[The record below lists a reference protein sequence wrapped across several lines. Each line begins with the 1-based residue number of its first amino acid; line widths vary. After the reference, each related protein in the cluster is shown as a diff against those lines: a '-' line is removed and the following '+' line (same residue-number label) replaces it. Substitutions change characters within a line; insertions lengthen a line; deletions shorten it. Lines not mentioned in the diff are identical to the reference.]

1 MLLTGGE
8 VIAEQLVRR
17 GVPYL
22 AGIPG
27 HGCLALLDAFQS
39 RQGQIGVI
47 QVRHEQSAVH
57 LADGFYRVSG
67 KPLAVFTSIGPGAAN
82 TVVGLATA
90 YVDSTAALVLCGD
103 VHTHMFGRGVL
114 QEVERQHWA
123 NLARIFEPV
132 TKRYWQV
139 NRVEQL
145 PGVMNRAFSEMLSGR
160 RGPVAISLPM
170 DVQAQAAEVELALP
184 EGGVPLG
191 RTAADAQY
199 VRRAAELLV
208 AAERPVILAGGGV
221 LAAEASGPLLALAE
235 HLGAAVIT
243 TFAGKSAFP
252 EDHPLYGWHAGSKGT
267 TCGNHLARSA
277 DVLLAVGCRFAD
289 ETASSFRHG
298 VSFSIP
304 PTKLIQA
311 DIDPGEIGKNYPTTV
326 GLVGDARS
334 VLEQLIAELG
344 ERTPR
349 REYTGS
355 RYFEDIQRAKESW
368 LRELSPFRDSD
379 RVPVTISRFIKELR
393 ATLARDAIVVTSSG
407 HPQAQV
413 LQEFAFYEPRSNVTS
428 AGFSTMGFTLPA
440 AIGAKLA
447 APDRQV
453 VGVVGDGDFM
463 MTMQELATAVQY
475 NVPVVMAVLNNFG
488 WQSIRDLQI
497 SAFGAERVLAT
508 EFLREGE
515 PYSPNFCDIGLAF
528 GCHAERIQSAEEVGP
543 ALARAFQSG
552 RPSLI
557 EVLVNREH
565 PYSGGLVTGWWDV
578 PVPAYLKERRAT
590 YERERGEER
599 LL

>member
-1 MLLTGGE
+1 
-8 VIAEQLVRR
+8 
-17 GVPYL
+17 
-22 AGIPG
+22 
-27 HGCLALLDAFQS
+27 
-39 RQGQIGVI
+39 
-47 QVRHEQSAVH
+47 
-57 LADGFYRVSG
+57 
-67 KPLAVFTSIGPGAAN
+67 
-82 TVVGLATA
+82 
-90 YVDSTAALVLCGD
+90 
-103 VHTHMFGRGVL
+103 
-114 QEVERQHWA
+114 
-123 NLARIFEPV
+123 
-132 TKRYWQV
+132 
-139 NRVEQL
+139 
-145 PGVMNRAFSEMLSGR
+145 
-160 RGPVAISLPM
+160 
-170 DVQAQAAEVELALP
+170 
-184 EGGVPLG
+184 
-191 RTAADAQY
+191 
-199 VRRAAELLV
+199 
-208 AAERPVILAGGGV
+208 
-221 LAAEASGPLLALAE
+221 
-235 HLGAAVIT
+235 VIT

-289 ETASSFRHG
+289 ETTSSFRHG
-298 VSFSIP
+298 VSFAIP

-334 VLEQLIAELG
+334 VLEQIVAEVG

-355 RYFEDIQRAKESW
+355 RYFDDIQRAKEDW

-447 APDRQV
+447 APGRQV

-463 MTMQELATAVQY
+463 MTMQELATAVQH

-497 SAFGAERVLAT
+497 SAFGPERVLAT

-543 ALARAFQSG
+543 ALARAFESG

>member
-8 VIAEQLVRR
+8 IVAEHLVRR

-22 AGIPG
+22 VGIPG
-27 HGCLALLDAFQS
+27 HGCLALLDAFKAREQV
-39 RQGQIGVI
+39 RVL
-47 QVRHEQSAVH
+47 QVRHEQSATH

-90 YVDSTAALVLCGD
+90 FVDSTAVLLLCGD
-103 VHTHMFGRGVL
+103 VHTYMFGRGVL

-139 NRVEQL
+139 TRPDQL
-145 PGVMNRAFSEMLSGR
+145 PAVMNRAFSEMLGGR
-160 RGPVAISLPM
+160 RGPVAVSLPM
-170 DVQAQAAEVELALP
+170 DVQAEAAEVELN
-184 EGGVPLG
+184 VSPLETAG
-191 RTAADAQY
+191 RSAADAQA
-199 VRRAAELLV
+199 VARAAELMLS
-208 AAERPVILAGGGV
+208 AQRPLILAGGGV
-221 LAAEASGPLLALAE
+221 LTAEASQVLQALAE

-243 TFAGKSAFP
+243 TFAGKGCFP

-267 TCGNHLARSA
+267 TCGNALARSA

-304 PTKLIQA
+304 PTKLIHA
-311 DIDPGEIGKNYPTTV
+311 DIDRGEIGKNYPTEV
-326 GLVGDARS
+326 GLVGDARA
-334 VLEQLIAELG
+334 VLEQLLQEVRVRA
-344 ERTPR
+344 PR
-349 REYTGS
+349 REYAGTP
-355 RYFEDIQRAKESW
+355 YFQEIQRLKEEW
-368 LRELSPFRDSD
+368 LRELSPYRDSD

-393 ATLARDAIVVTSSG
+393 AFLAREAIVVTSAG
-407 HPQAQV
+407 NPQAQV
-413 LQEFAFYEPRSNVTS
+413 LQEFAFYQPRTNVTS

-447 APDRQV
+447 APQQQV
-453 VGVVGDGDFM
+453 VGVTGDGDFL

-475 NVPVVMAVLNNFG
+475 DVPVVVCVLNNMG

-497 SAFGAERVLAT
+497 AAFGRERVLAT
-508 EFLREGE
+508 EFTREGE
-515 PYSPNFCDIGLAF
+515 LYTPHFADIARAF
-528 GCHAERIQSAEEVGP
+528 GCHSQRIESAEEVGP
-543 ALARAFQSG
+543 ALARAFASG
-552 RPSLI
+552 RPSVI
-557 EVLVNREH
+557 EVLVNREY

-578 PVPAYLKERRAT
+578 PVPAYLKERREK
-590 YERERGEER
+590 YERERSEER
-599 LL
+599 LT

>member
-8 VIAEQLVRR
+8 FVAEHLARR

-22 AGIPG
+22 VGIPG
-27 HGCLALLDAFQS
+27 HGCLALLDAFKTREQV
-39 RQGQIGVI
+39 RVL

-67 KPLAVFTSIGPGAAN
+67 KPLAVYTSIGPGAAN

-90 YVDSTAALVLCGD
+90 FVDSTAVLLLCGD
-103 VHTHMFGRGVL
+103 VHTYMFGRGVL

-139 NRVEQL
+139 MRPDQM
-145 PGVMNRAFSEMLSGR
+145 PRVMNRAFGEMLGGR
-160 RGPVAISLPM
+160 RGPVAVSLPM
-170 DVQAQAAEVELALP
+170 DVQAE
-184 EGGVPLG
+184 
-191 RTAADAQY
+191 AADVEINVSPPEIAGRAAADPQA
-199 VRRAAELLV
+199 VARAAELLLS
-208 AAERPVILAGGGV
+208 AQRPLILAGGGV
-221 LAAEASGPLLALAE
+221 LAAEASLALQALAE

-243 TFAGKSAFP
+243 TFAGKSCFP

-267 TCGNHLARSA
+267 TCGNALARSA

-289 ETASSFRHG
+289 ETASSFRQG

-304 PTKLIQA
+304 PTKLIHA
-311 DIDPGEIGKNYPTTV
+311 DIDPGEIGKNYRVEV
-326 GLVGDARS
+326 GLVGDARA
-334 VLEQLIAELG
+334 VLEQLLQDVRARSPRPEHVG
-344 ERTPR
+344 TP
-349 REYTGS
+349 
-355 RYFEDIQRAKESW
+355 YFQEIQRLKAEW
-368 LRELSPFRDSD
+368 LQELSPYRDSD

-393 ATLARDAIVVTSSG
+393 GTLARDAIVVTSAG

-413 LQEFAFYEPRSNVTS
+413 LQEFAFYQPRTNVTS

-447 APDRQV
+447 APQQQV
-453 VGVVGDGDFM
+453 VGVTGDGDFS

-475 NVPVVMAVLNNFG
+475 DVPVVVCVLNNMG

-497 SAFGAERVLAT
+497 SAYGRERVLAT
-508 EFLREGE
+508 EFNREGE
-515 PYSPNFCDIGLAF
+515 PYSPHFAEIARAF
-528 GCHAERIQSAEEVGP
+528 GCHSQRIESAADVGP
-543 ALARAFQSG
+543 ALARAFDSG
-552 RPSLI
+552 RPSVI
-557 EVLVNREH
+557 EVMVNREY

-578 PVPAYLKERRAT
+578 PVPAYLKERRET
-590 YERERGEER
+590 YERERSEEQ
-599 LL
+599 LP

>member
-8 VIAEQLVRR
+8 IVAEHLVGR

-22 AGIPG
+22 VGIPG
-27 HGCLALLDAFQS
+27 HGCLGLLDAFKS
-39 RQGQIGVI
+39 REGQIRVI

-67 KPLAVFTSIGPGAAN
+67 QPLAVFTSIGPGAAN
-82 TVVGLATA
+82 AVVGLATA
-90 YVDSTAALVLCGD
+90 FVDSTPVLVLCGD
-103 VHTHMFGRGVL
+103 VHTYMFGRGVL

-123 NLARIFEPV
+123 DLARIFQPV

-139 NRVEQL
+139 TRVEQL
-145 PGVMNRAFSEMLSGR
+145 PQVMNRAFSEMLTGR
-160 RGPVAISLPM
+160 RGPVVVSLPM
-170 DVQAQAAEVELALP
+170 DVQAEAAEVELTLTMTELP
-184 EGGVPLG
+184 RPTG
-191 RTAADAQY
+191 ADPAD
-199 VRRAAELLV
+199 VRRAVELLL
-208 AAERPVILAGGGV
+208 AAKRPLILAGGGV
-221 LAAEASGPLLALAE
+221 LAAEASEPLQALAE

-243 TFAGKSAFP
+243 TFAGKSCFP

-267 TCGNHLARSA
+267 TCGNYLARSA

-289 ETASSFRHG
+289 QTTSSFRQG
-298 VSFSIP
+298 ISFAIP
-304 PTKLIQA
+304 PTQLIHV
-311 DIDPGEIGKNYPTTV
+311 DIDPGEIGKNYAAAV
-326 GLVGDARS
+326 GLVGDARA
-334 VLEQLIAELG
+334 VLQQLVEEVRA
-344 ERTPR
+344 RAPK
-349 REYTGS
+349 REYEGS
-355 RYFEDIQRAKESW
+355 PYFEEIQRIKEDW
-368 LRELSPFRDSD
+368 LRELSPFRDSE
-379 RVPVTISRFIKELR
+379 RVPVTISRFIRELR
-393 ATLARDAIVVTSSG
+393 ASLKRDAIVVTSAG

-413 LQEFAFYEPRSNVTS
+413 LQEFAFYQPRSNVTA

-475 NVPVVMAVLNNFG
+475 KVPVVIAVLNNIG

-497 SAFGAERVLAT
+497 ATLGPERVLAT
-508 EFLREGE
+508 EFLREGQ
-515 PYSPNFCDIGLAF
+515 PYSPNFADIAAAF
-528 GCHAERIQSAEEVGP
+528 GCHSERIQSGEEVGL

-557 EVLVNREH
+557 EVMVNREY

-578 PVPAYLKERRAT
+578 PVPAYLKERRQA
-590 YERERGEER
+590 YEQERREER
-599 LL
+599 LS

>member
-8 VIAEQLVRR
+8 VVAEQLVRR

-39 RQGQIGVI
+39 RQEQIGVI

-90 YVDSTAALVLCGD
+90 YVDSTAALVICGD

-114 QEVERQHWA
+114 QEVERHHWA
-123 NLARIFEPV
+123 NLARVFEPV
-132 TKRYWQV
+132 TKRCWQI

-145 PGVMNRAFSEMLSGR
+145 PSVMNRAFSEMLSGR

-170 DVQAQAAEVELALP
+170 DIQAQAAEVEVHVP
-184 EGGVPLG
+184 EPKESVG
-191 RTAADAQY
+191 RTAADPQDVAK
-199 VRRAAELLV
+199 AAELLL

-221 LAAEASGPLLALAE
+221 LAAEASGALRNLAE

-267 TCGNHLARSA
+267 TSGNYLARTA

-289 ETASSFRHG
+289 ETTSSFRHG
-298 VSFSIP
+298 VSFAIP
-304 PTKLIQA
+304 PTKLIHA
-311 DIDPGEIGKNYPTTV
+311 DVDPGEIGKNYPTAA
-326 GLVGDARS
+326 GLAGDARS
-334 VLEQLIAELG
+334 VLGQLAAEVGEQMAG
-344 ERTPR
+344 RD
-349 REYTGS
+349 YTGTS
-355 RYFEDIQRAKESW
+355 YFHDIQRAKEKW
-368 LRELSPFRDSD
+368 LQELSPFRDSE
-379 RVPVTISRFIKELR
+379 RVPVTISRFIRELR
-393 ATLARDAIVVTSSG
+393 AALDRDAIVVTSAG

-413 LQEFAFYEPRSNVTS
+413 LQEFAFYAPRSNVTS
-428 AGFSTMGFTLPA
+428 AGFSTMGFALPA

-447 APDRQV
+447 APNRQV

-463 MTMQELATAVQY
+463 MTMQELATAVQH

-497 SAFGAERVLAT
+497 SAFGPERVLAT
-508 EFLREGE
+508 EFQREGA
-515 PYSPNFCDIGLAF
+515 PYSPDFCDIGRAF
-528 GCHAERIQSAEEVGP
+528 GCHAERIQSGEEVGP

-557 EVLVNREH
+557 EVLVAREH

-578 PVPAYLKERRAT
+578 PVPAYLEERRAT
-590 YERERGEER
+590 YERERSEER

>member
-8 VIAEQLVRR
+8 IVAEQLTGR

-22 AGIPG
+22 VGIPG
-27 HGCLALLDAFQS
+27 HGCLGLLDAFKS
-39 RQGQIGVI
+39 REGQIGVI

-67 KPLAVFTSIGPGAAN
+67 QPLAVFTSIGPGAAN
-82 TVVGLATA
+82 AVVGLATA
-90 YVDSTAALVLCGD
+90 FVDSTPVLALCGD
-103 VHTHMFGRGVL
+103 VHTYMFGRGVL

-123 NLARIFEPV
+123 DLARIFQPV

-139 NRVEQL
+139 TRTEQL
-145 PGVMNRAFSEMLSGR
+145 PHVMNRAFSEMLTGR
-160 RGPVAISLPM
+160 RGPVVVSLPM
-170 DVQAQAAEVELALP
+170 DVQAEAAEVELTLTMTELP
-184 EGGVPLG
+184 RPTG
-191 RTAADAQY
+191 ADPAD
-199 VRRAAELLV
+199 VRRAVELLL
-208 AAERPVILAGGGV
+208 AAKRPLILAGGGV
-221 LAAEASGPLLALAE
+221 LAAEASEPLQALAE

-243 TFAGKSAFP
+243 TLAGKSCFP

-267 TCGNHLARSA
+267 TCGNYLARSA

-289 ETASSFRHG
+289 QTTSSFRQG
-298 VSFSIP
+298 ISFAIP
-304 PTKLIQA
+304 PTQLIHL
-311 DIDPGEIGKNYPTTV
+311 DIDPGEIGKNYPAAV
-326 GLVGDARS
+326 RLVGDARA
-334 VLEQLIAELG
+334 VLLQLVEEVRA
-344 ERTPR
+344 RAPK
-349 REYTGS
+349 REYEGS
-355 RYFEDIQRAKESW
+355 PYFEEIQRIKEDW
-368 LRELSPFRDSD
+368 FRELSPFRDSE
-379 RVPVTISRFIKELR
+379 RVPVTISRFIRELR
-393 ATLARDAIVVTSSG
+393 AFLKRDAIVVTSAG

-413 LQEFAFYEPRSNVTS
+413 LQEFAFYQPRSNVTA

-475 NVPVVMAVLNNFG
+475 GVPVVIAVLNNIG

-497 SAFGAERVLAT
+497 STLGPERVLAT
-508 EFLREGE
+508 EFLREGQ
-515 PYSPNFCDIGLAF
+515 PYSPNFADIAAAF
-528 GCHAERIQSAEEVGP
+528 GCHSERIQAGEEVGP

-557 EVLVNREH
+557 EVMVNREY

-578 PVPAYLKERRAT
+578 PVPAYLKEQREA
-590 YERERGEER
+590 YEQERKEER
-599 LL
+599 LS

>member
-1 MLLTGGE
+1 
-8 VIAEQLVRR
+8 
-17 GVPYL
+17 
-22 AGIPG
+22 
-27 HGCLALLDAFQS
+27 
-39 RQGQIGVI
+39 
-47 QVRHEQSAVH
+47 
-57 LADGFYRVSG
+57 
-67 KPLAVFTSIGPGAAN
+67 
-82 TVVGLATA
+82 
-90 YVDSTAALVLCGD
+90 
-103 VHTHMFGRGVL
+103 MFGRGVL
-114 QEVERQHWA
+114 QEVERRHWA
-123 NLARIFEPV
+123 NLARVFEPV

-139 NRVEQL
+139 TRVEQL
-145 PGVMNRAFSEMLSGR
+145 PGVMNRAFSEMLNGR

-170 DVQAQAAEVELALP
+170 DVQAQAADVELTIP
-184 EGGVPLG
+184 QDGEPLG
-191 RTAADAQY
+191 RTAADSQD
-199 VRRAAELLV
+199 VGRAAELLA

-221 LAAEASGPLLALAE
+221 LAAEASEPLRALAE

-252 EDHPLYGWHAGSKGT
+252 EDHDLYGWHAGSKGT
-267 TCGNHLARSA
+267 TCGNYLSRTA

-298 VSFSIP
+298 VSFAIP
-304 PTKLIQA
+304 PTKLIHA
-311 DIDPGEIGKNYPTTV
+311 DTDPGEIGKNYPTAV

-334 VLEQLIAELG
+334 VLEHIVVEVGQ
-344 ERTPR
+344 RTPAGD
-349 REYTGS
+349 YKAGA
-355 RYFEDIQRAKESW
+355 YFDDIQRAKDDW
-368 LRELSPFRDSD
+368 LRQLSPFRDSD

-393 ATLARDAIVVTSSG
+393 ANLERDAIVVTSSG

-413 LQEFAFYEPRSNVTS
+413 LQEFAFYLPRTNVTS

-475 NVPVVMAVLNNFG
+475 DVPVVITVLNNFG

-497 SAFGAERVLAT
+497 SAFGAERALAT

-515 PYSPNFCDIGLAF
+515 PYSPNFYEIGRAF

-543 ALARAFQSG
+543 ALARAFRSG

-557 EVLVNREH
+557 EVMVNREH

-578 PVPAYLKERRAT
+578 PVPTYLEERRAT